1 MGKWE
6 LLGWCSHFDRYIFL
20 RQWLN
25 SKPHQKR
32 HLETWD
38 LSEILKSLHWVSSL
52 VALRQWN
59 LARAGLLSQAAWL

>member
-1 MGKWE
+1 MGKRE
-6 LLGWCSHFDRYIFL
+6 LLGWCSHFDRCIFL

-38 LSEILKSLHWVSSL
+38 LSEILKSLHGDEL
-52 VALRQWN
+52 PCGTK
-59 LARAGLLSQAAWL
+59 ARELG